1 MAEYTEKD
9 LRKAREAKGLP
20 RWKLG
25 EMVGVSESTIERWE
39 SGETVPTPEDI
50 DNIGEA
56 LNEPAIWHK
65 WMLSHYDSYRRRY
78 IGCTDLALPVSVMRN
93 RYTMADVAQLQEA
106 VERDVMDGR
115 LDDRQL
121 GDQYAEKI
129 RALIASL
136 SDTLA
141 MIGKRKED

>member
-1 MAEYTEKD
+1 MAEFTEKY
-9 LRKAREAKGLP
+9 LRKARESKGLP

-25 EMVGVSESTIERWE
+25 EKISVSESTIERWE
-39 SGETVPTPEDI
+39 SGAAIPTPEDI

-56 LNEPAIWHK
+56 LNEPTLWHK

-78 IGCTDLALPVSVMRN
+78 IGCADMALPVSVMRN

-106 VERDVMDGR
+106 VERDVMDGHI
-115 LDDRQL
+115 DDQDL
-121 GDQYAEKI
+121 SGQYAEKI

-141 MIGKRKED
+141 RIGK